1 MGKMVAGLKPRG
13 YTWVIQDRLAV
24 SDRVGGSGFQ
34 HRRVRREEEIT
45 WLVEEAGINTIV
57 SMLAGNQNLA
67 AYRQAGIATYSVPMA
82 AEVEQDD
89 VVRFNR
95 TLDQAL
101 ARNHAR
107 VLVHREVV
115 DDSVG
120 GLLGGYLVSS
130 GLVDDP
136 ILALAVIQ
144 QILGRPLG
152 PEGRSLIPAIS
163 AS

>member
-13 YTWVIQDRLAV
+13 YTWVISERLAV

-45 WLVEEAGINTIV
+45 WLTEEAGINTIV

-67 AYRQAGIATYSVPMA
+67 AYRQAGIATYSVPVGSP
-82 AEVEQDD
+82 VENDD
-89 VVRFNR
+89 VIRFHR

-101 ARNHAR
+101 ARNHAK

-115 DDSVG
+115 DDAVG
-120 GLLGGYLVSS
+120 GLVGGYLVSS
-130 GLVDDP
+130 GMVDDP

-152 PEGRSLIPAIS
+152 PEGRGLFPSAPA
-163 AS
+163 

>member
-1 MGKMVAGLKPRG
+1 MVAGLKPRG
-13 YTWVIQDRLAV
+13 FTWVINDRLAV
-24 SDRVGGSGFQ
+24 SERVGGSGFQ
-34 HRRVRREEEIT
+34 HRKVRREEEIT
-45 WLVEEAGINTIV
+45 WLVEEAEINTIV
-57 SMLAGNQNLA
+57 SMLPSNQNLA

-82 AEVEQDD
+82 IPLDGRD
-89 VVRFNR
+89 VDRFFA

-107 VLVHREVV
+107 VLIHRETI
-115 DDSVG
+115 DDTMG

-144 QILGRPLG
+144 QILGRALG
-152 PEGRSLIPAIS
+152 PEGRSLIPEAAGS
-163 AS
+163 

>member
-13 YTWVIQDRLAV
+13 YTWVISERLAV

-45 WLVEEAGINTIV
+45 WLTEEAGINTIV

-67 AYRQAGIATYSVPMA
+67 AYRQAGIATYSVPVGSP
-82 AEVEQDD
+82 VEPED
-89 VVRFNR
+89 VIRFHK

-101 ARNHAR
+101 ARNHAK

-120 GLLGGYLVSS
+120 GLVGGYLVAS
-130 GLVDDP
+130 GMVEDP

-152 PEGRSLIPAIS
+152 PEGRSLFPSAPA
-163 AS
+163 